1 MGKRYL
7 PVVLRNRQY
16 RMYQDDFK
24 FIKCIKK
31 ASHPRLPAYQH
42 SASEK
47 ANEGEMVFAK
57 IIEE

>member
-7 PVVLRNRQY
+7 PVVLRGRSF

-31 ASHPRLPAYQH
+31 TKKPSIPSFDRKV
-42 SASEK
+42 EDRTID
-47 ANEGEMVFAK
+47 EIDVFVK
-57 IIEE
+57 TMD